1 MPPLLLKNKL
11 KLYVI
16 IMSRTSFRVNLHP
29 TVCLNVKELLTRS
42 RRHIWRL
49 GDNNKIRTHDH
60 FVCKQTL
67 SHLAKLVI
75 LAGLARL
82 TSLAKWLNVC
92 LRTKWLWVWILL
104 LSLQQNY
111 IANTPTTNWSL
122 INLGQPFLFPSPL
135 NAH

>member
-49 GDNNKIRTHDH
+49 GDSNKIRTHDH
-60 FVCKQTL
+60 FVCKRTL

-82 TSLAKWLNVC
+82 TSLAKSLSVC

-111 IANTPTTNWSL
+111 IVNTPTTNWSL
-122 INLGQPFLFPSPL
+122 INLGQPFLFASRL
-135 NAH
+135 NAL

>member
-29 TVCLNVKELLTRS
+29 TVCLNVKELPTRS
-42 RRHIWRL
+42 RRHIWHL
-49 GDNNKIRTHDH
+49 GDSNKIRTHDH
-60 FVCKQTL
+60 FVCKRTL